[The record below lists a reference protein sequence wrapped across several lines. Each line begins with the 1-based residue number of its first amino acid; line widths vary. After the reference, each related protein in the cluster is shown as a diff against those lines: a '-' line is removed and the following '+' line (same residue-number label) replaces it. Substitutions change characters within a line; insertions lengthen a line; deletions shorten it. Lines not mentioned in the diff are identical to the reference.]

1 MHLAFHYILE
11 CITCLTRITLCAIS
25 FKQSKAKLLTHFTQL
40 PSCLGVTRVCSE
52 LRVRTHAAAE
62 GKAEGG
68 MGSSGGPCV
77 CLLSVLL
84 LMVTLCFLG
93 SRNMNVKKE
102 TEGRISREVGE
113 ISGWL

>member
-25 FKQSKAKLLTHFTQL
+25 FKQSKANLLTHFTQL

-52 LRVRTHAAAE
+52 LRVRTHASTE
-62 GKAEGG
+62 GKTEGG
-68 MGSSGGPCV
+68 TGSSGSPCVCV

-84 LMVTLCFLG
+84 LMVTCAC
-93 SRNMNVKKE
+93 
-102 TEGRISREVGE
+102 
-113 ISGWL
+113 